1 MLQHFT
7 YLAPRT
13 RAELHGVLADEGA
26 AASLLAGGTDLL
38 VNLRAGL
45 ARPKIVVDT
54 KKVEGLAGVDWSE
67 RDGLVISAGV
77 TLNALLADAKT
88 RSDYPLLVACAHD
101 LASHQI
107 RNRATVIGNVVN
119 ASPCADM
126 APALLCL
133 RAHAVISSK
142 RGERE
147 IPFSA
152 FFKGVKRTA
161 VAPNEVVLL
170 VVFEVKMSSVVGMIN
185 LAIPSIILEP
195 VANKFDQE
203 MYTGY
208 KKSGTFEEA
217 RLLMESMKRCDMA
230 VAAEIRGT
238 NLRLSEILAL
248 QEGDLIPL
256 AKWPEETRLLMR
268 RERPRPGAQ
277 LTLFDTAEGFRH
289 TCFITNTKGS
299 DIASLELRQRGHAR
313 VEDRIRNWGDVPRS
327 GVTLPVHR

>member
-13 RAELHGVLADEGA
+13 RAELHGVLANEGA

-38 VNLRAGL
+38 VNVRAGL
-45 ARPKIVVDT
+45 AHPKVVVDT

-67 RDGLVISAGV
+67 RDGLVMRAGV
-77 TLNALLADAKT
+77 TINALLADAKI
-88 RSDYPLLVACAHD
+88 RSDYPLLVACARD

-142 RGERE
+142 RGEHE

-161 VAPNEVVLL
+161 VAPDEVVER
-170 VVFEVKMSSVVGMIN
+170 VVVPAASAGARGGYYKLKRINGHDLGIVGVALCIDRGGEMRLTVGSCAPTPVLIDGLDASLPADAVVAKV
-185 LAIPSIILEP
+185 LAAISPISDVRATKEYRSHM
-195 VANKFDQE
+195 VE
-203 MYTGY
+203 YY
-208 KKSGTFEEA
+208 VR
-217 RLLMESMKRCDMA
+217 RLLDE
-230 VAAEIRGT
+230 V
-238 NLRLSEILAL
+238 
-248 QEGDLIPL
+248 
-256 AKWPEETRLLMR
+256 
-268 RERPRPGAQ
+268 
-277 LTLFDTAEGFRH
+277 
-289 TCFITNTKGS
+289 
-299 DIASLELRQRGHAR
+299 
-313 VEDRIRNWGDVPRS
+313 RS
-327 GVTLPVHR
+327 